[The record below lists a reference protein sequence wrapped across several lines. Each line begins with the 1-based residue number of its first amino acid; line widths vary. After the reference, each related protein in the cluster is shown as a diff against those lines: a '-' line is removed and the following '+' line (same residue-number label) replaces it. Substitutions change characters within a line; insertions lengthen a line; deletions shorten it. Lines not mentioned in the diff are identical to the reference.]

1 MSYYTF
7 TFKNSDIT
15 LELTSEE
22 KKTIALQADKFISD
36 VLALDTAKQAKPA
49 SKKASPVKE
58 VKPEPVVEEIKT
70 PVEVVEAPIKPKE
83 PIIESSISASAFG
96 DILNKKITEEPK
108 TEKEEKEEK
117 ALDSVE
123 QKVKPQIQSLKSLIQ
138 AKNPQK
144 PIDYLLLA
152 SHYLNEVEGLKRY
165 SLKQINT
172 KVLTVSSTPIDH
184 GAIQEA
190 VVREYIEIVPDVTG
204 MADVTEYAITDKG
217 EFYIFNEM

>member
-7 TFKNSDIT
+7 TFKNAEIT

-22 KKTIALQADKFISD
+22 KKTIAIQADKFISD
-36 VLALDTAKQAKPA
+36 VLALESVKQTKPA
-49 SKKASPVKE
+49 SKKAAPVKE
-58 VKPEPVVEEIKT
+58 IKPEPVVEEAIE
-70 PVEVVEAPIKPKE
+70 PIEVIEAPVKLKE

-108 TEKEEKEEK
+108 AENEEKVVE
-117 ALDSVE
+117 AVE
-123 QKVKPQIQSLKSLIQ
+123 QKAKPQIQSLKSLIQ
-138 AKNPQK
+138 TKNPQK

-152 SHYLNEVEGLKRY
+152 AHYLNEVEGLKRY